1 MGKIYITNKNLF
13 FFAIPFLSLLNIK
26 KGTNTLSL
34 SMEEYF
40 LFISS
45 FSLSLQIMK
54 KSTVLQCLVYLSQVL
69 AVLSQGTDE
78 ALDLQGKP
86 CPGLQTVKLTATCQS
101 ENMTVALST
110 RSIPTYFFP
119 YLYERIQNKGN
130 IFALH
135 LYAGKIWPKKY
146 RWNQNLSKNH
156 IALSFRE
163 FTEMYDAIVQEFYRQ
178 LEIIEIIVT

>member
-1 MGKIYITNKNLF
+1 
-13 FFAIPFLSLLNIK
+13 
-26 KGTNTLSL
+26 
-34 SMEEYF
+34 
-40 LFISS
+40 
-45 FSLSLQIMK
+45 MK

-110 RSIPTYFFP
+110 RSIPTYFP
-119 YLYERIQNKGN
+119 LLVRKNPNKGN

-146 RWNQNLSKNH
+146 R
-156 IALSFRE
+156 
-163 FTEMYDAIVQEFYRQ
+163 
-178 LEIIEIIVT
+178 

>member
-34 SMEEYF
+34 SPWTNIF

-110 RSIPTYFFP
+110 RSIPTYFSP
-119 YLYERIQNKGN
+119 TCTKESKIKAIYLLYIYMQVKSGRKN
-130 IFALH
+130 IDEI
-135 LYAGKIWPKKY
+135 KI
-146 RWNQNLSKNH
+146 
-156 IALSFRE
+156 
-163 FTEMYDAIVQEFYRQ
+163 
-178 LEIIEIIVT
+178 

>member
-34 SMEEYF
+34 SHHGRIFF

-119 YLYERIQNKGN
+119 YLYERIQNKGD

-146 RWNQNLSKNH
+146 R
-156 IALSFRE
+156 
-163 FTEMYDAIVQEFYRQ
+163 
-178 LEIIEIIVT
+178 

>member
-1 MGKIYITNKNLF
+1 MAPSLSTTHITVNNGQKIRIYSF
-13 FFAIPFLSLLNIK
+13 SIPFLSLLNIK
-26 KGTNTLSL
+26 KGTKNLSISLSL
-34 SMEEYF
+34 TVDEFF
-40 LFISS
+40 LLISP

-110 RSIPTYFFP
+110 RSIPTYFSP
-119 YLYERIQNKGN
+119 TCTKE
-130 IFALH
+130 
-135 LYAGKIWPKKY
+135 
-146 RWNQNLSKNH
+146 SK
-156 IALSFRE
+156 
-163 FTEMYDAIVQEFYRQ
+163 
-178 LEIIEIIVT
+178 

>member
-1 MGKIYITNKNLF
+1 MAPSTTKKNPVNKGQNLYQIRIYCFATPFLFLLNVKEGTN
-13 FFAIPFLSLLNIK
+13 FLSL
-26 KGTNTLSL
+26 SL
-34 SMEEYF
+34 YF
-40 LFISS
+40 LLISS

-110 RSIPTYFFP
+110 RSIPTYFP
-119 YLYERIQNKGN
+119 LLVRKNPNKGN

-135 LYAGKIWPKKY
+135 LYAGKIWLRKY
-146 RWNQNLSKNH
+146 R
-156 IALSFRE
+156 
-163 FTEMYDAIVQEFYRQ
+163 
-178 LEIIEIIVT
+178 

>member
-34 SMEEYF
+34 SMDEFF

-156 IALSFRE
+156 IALSF
-163 FTEMYDAIVQEFYRQ
+163 EMYDAIVQEFYRQ

>member
-1 MGKIYITNKNLF
+1 MAPSLSTTHITVNNGQKIRIYSF
-13 FFAIPFLSLLNIK
+13 SIPFLSLLNIK
-26 KGTNTLSL
+26 KGTKNLSISLSL
-34 SMEEYF
+34 TVDEFF
-40 LFISS
+40 LLISP

-110 RSIPTYFFP
+110 RSIPT
-119 YLYERIQNKGN
+119 
-130 IFALH
+130 
-135 LYAGKIWPKKY
+135 
-146 RWNQNLSKNH
+146 
-156 IALSFRE
+156 
-163 FTEMYDAIVQEFYRQ
+163 
-178 LEIIEIIVT
+178 

>member
-1 MGKIYITNKNLF
+1 MAPSATKKNPVNNGQNLYQIRIYCFATPFLF
-13 FFAIPFLSLLNIK
+13 LLGRNFLSL
-26 KGTNTLSL
+26 SL
-34 SMEEYF
+34 YF
-40 LFISS
+40 LLISS

-78 ALDLQGKP
+78 AVDLQGKP

-110 RSIPTYFFP
+110 RSIPTYFP
-119 YLYERIQNKGN
+119 LLVRKNPNKGN

-135 LYAGKIWPKKY
+135 LYAGKIWLRKY
-146 RWNQNLSKNH
+146 R
-156 IALSFRE
+156 
-163 FTEMYDAIVQEFYRQ
+163 
-178 LEIIEIIVT
+178 